1 MRCKKTNLKKVKL
14 MKKYR
19 LRKLL
24 IKPTFACNASC
35 KNCIYRRELYNK
47 LRKEDLLTFD
57 DWKRILKEAYQL
69 GVKLFIISG
78 GEPTLYPRL
87 PELIEIGRSYGWIVK
102 LNSNGSMIT
111 PEYAETLIRAGLNFI
126 TISLYAPHQEI
137 NTQMRGTNQLWM
149 KTTSAIKIFSQL
161 EKRYPYFKVNTQ
173 SILVRENFDSFAEL
187 LELHYQL
194 GSNRMTV
201 SYLEGDFEK
210 KNLLTEEEIS
220 YFKKKIIPKA
230 IDFCQTLDKD
240 VRTVAIRNL
249 KGLFSEENVS
259 LSDWAKG
266 VYQPKNSHI
275 RSCQIAQE
283 LAFILANGDVHP
295 CHIVEYT
302 HEPLMGN
309 LFKNTLTELWYSNR
323 WMNFREN
330 LFDRCEL
337 CPINLHTTI
346 PLRFD
351 KSKRLRNF
359 YEAKI
364 KDRKIFQILKPLV
377 QTYKKLWN

>member
-1 MRCKKTNLKKVKL
+1 

-19 LRKLL
+19 LRKLI
-24 IKPTFACNASC
+24 IKPTLACNASC

-47 LRKEDLLTFD
+47 LKKEDFLTFD

-126 TISLYAPHQEI
+126 TISLYTHYPDI

-149 KTTSAIKIFSQL
+149 KTISAIKILSQL
-161 EKRYPYFKVNTQ
+161 EKKYPYFKVNTQ
-173 SILVRENFDSFAEL
+173 SILVRENINSFPEL
-187 LELHYQL
+187 LELHYEL
-194 GSNRMTV
+194 GSNRMAV

-210 KNLLTEEEIS
+210 KNLLTEEEIL
-220 YFKKKIIPKA
+220 YFKKRIIPKA
-230 IDFCQTLDKD
+230 LDFCQNLNRD
-240 VRTVAIRNL
+240 VRSVAIRNL
-249 KGLFSEENVS
+249 KELFSEESIS

-266 VYQPKNSHI
+266 VYQPKNNRI

-309 LFKNTLTELWYSNR
+309 LFKNTLTELWQSNR
-323 WMNFREN
+323 WMNFRKD
-330 LFDRCEL
+330 LFDRCVL
-337 CPINLHTTI
+337 CPVNLHTTI

-359 YEAKI
+359 YESKI
-364 KDRKIFQILKPLV
+364 KDRKIFQIVKPFV
-377 QTYKKLWN
+377 QIYKKL

>member
-1 MRCKKTNLKKVKL
+1 
-14 MKKYR
+14 MKKYP
-19 LRKLL
+19 LRKLI
-24 IKPTFACNASC
+24 IKPTFACNANC
-35 KNCIYRRELYNK
+35 KNCVYRRELYNK
-47 LRKEDLLTFD
+47 LKKEDLLTFD
-57 DWKRILKEAYQL
+57 DWKRILKEADQL

-87 PELIEIGRSYGWIVK
+87 AELIEIGRSYGWIVK

-111 PEYAETLIRAGLNFI
+111 PEYAEDLIKAGLNFI
-126 TISLYAPHQEI
+126 TISLYTSYSDT
-137 NTQMRGTNQLWM
+137 NSQMRGADQLWR

-161 EKRYPYFKVNTQ
+161 EKKYPYFKVNTQ
-173 SILVRENFDSFAEL
+173 SILVRENFNSFAEL
-187 LELHYQL
+187 LQLHYEL

-210 KNLLTEEEIS
+210 KNLLTEEEIL
-220 YFKKKIIPKA
+220 YFKKNIIPKA
-230 IDFCQTLDKD
+230 IDFCQNLNRD
-240 VRTVAIRNL
+240 VRSIAIRNL
-249 KGLFSEENVS
+249 KGLFSEDSIS

-266 VYQPKNSHI
+266 VYQPKNSHS

-309 LFKNTLTELWYSNR
+309 LFKNSLTELWYSNR

-337 CPINLHTTI
+337 CPVNLHTTI
-346 PLRFD
+346 PLHFD

-359 YEAKI
+359 YESKI
-364 KDRKIFQILKPLV
+364 KNRKIFKIINPLV
-377 QTYKKLWN
+377 QIYKKI